1 VPEVDENVMR
11 YVEGVLTKKP
21 DIKLDELFQLA
32 KKSHRSMAKL
42 SKRQFNARY
51 PLQVKRRR
59 ALAEKA
65 TDPLARKKTPVRK
78 RTGSVPSI
86 PSSGDKELV
95 RKIFL
100 QFATDI
106 TGAEE
111 RKDLVRV
118 LAGVDGYV
126 AEVLRALGKA

>member
-1 VPEVDENVMR
+1 MPEVDEKVMR

-21 DIKLDELFQLA
+21 DIKLDELFQLT

-59 ALAEKA
+59 ALAERA
-65 TDPLARKKTPVRK
+65 RDPAARKKPPVRK
-78 RTGSVPSI
+78 RTLSAPPI
-86 PSSGDKELV
+86 PSSGDRELV

-126 AEVLRALGKA
+126 AEVLRALGQV